1 MFENLIKIFLN
12 YIKNYFTQKNE
23 LILEQQQQI
32 MEEQERTMKSNLA
45 KLFQNVLNSIP
56 SNNGVGDYLSDT
68 AITITYDES
77 AVYASIPDMDT
88 KHQEKK
94 FQHHFE
100 EYLQKSFDNTIQY
113 EQCTFCEKL
122 PLNEK
127 LSFEKYTVFYKL
139 NAFKLISVTILVISW
154 EDGFLKI
161 SFKFDLAIVNKF
173 APQNLKLSNDGT
185 RYIV

>member
-77 AVYASIPDMDT
+77 AEVS
-88 KHQEKK
+88 
-94 FQHHFE
+94 
-100 EYLQKSFDNTIQY
+100 
-113 EQCTFCEKL
+113 
-122 PLNEK
+122 
-127 LSFEKYTVFYKL
+127 
-139 NAFKLISVTILVISW
+139 
-154 EDGFLKI
+154 
-161 SFKFDLAIVNKF
+161 
-173 APQNLKLSNDGT
+173 
-185 RYIV
+185 